1 MFCKQCGKEIHDQAV
16 VCVHCGCAVDG
27 AQIPQRNQHAQDLI
41 QSPDRAKLSE
51 IEKDAK
57 SIFLFGILSLALS
70 MGIGLIFQIINFS
83 KINSKYYSKA
93 AKGWGFPELNLSATE
108 AALYETLKQ
117 KIKNGRLLT
126 VIGLIITAVLLWI
139 LFMVVVIGITYGL

>member
-27 AQIPQRNQHAQDLI
+27 AQIPQRNQHAQ
-41 QSPDRAKLSE
+41 SPDHTKLME
-51 IEKDAK
+51 IQKDAQ
-57 SIFLFGILSLALS
+57 SIFLFGILSLVLS

-83 KINSKYYSKA
+83 KINSKYFSKT
-93 AKGWGFPELNLSATE
+93 AKGWAFPELSLSA
-108 AALYETLKQ
+108 ADSALYETLKQ

-126 VIGLIITAVLLWI
+126 MIGLIITGVLIWAIFMI
-139 LFMVVVIGITYGL
+139 LIIGMQL